1 MISHIFLHKTKIV
14 IGEITRLGH
23 YIQYSIYVTHSR
35 SSNGLLCRF
44 LLLVDGLLCPTMT
57 SIIKLALHRYTP
69 EIVREKL
76 FDLHDPF
83 ADDVGNDW
91 CVEPTYEVQ

>member
-1 MISHIFLHKTKIV
+1 MVRKNYNRRNYTTQTVHLIFDLC
-14 IGEITRLGH
+14 
-23 YIQYSIYVTHSR
+23 YR

-44 LLLVDGLLCPTMT
+44 LLSVDGLLCPTMT
-57 SIIKLALHRYTP
+57 SIINLALHCYTP

-76 FDLHDPF
+76 FDLHDPL